1 MYIGKNKCLKELWGD
16 VVDCAKYLLN
26 RFTTKYLCNIIP
38 KEAWGLHKP
47 NIDHLRVFG
56 NDACAKIQE
65 EKRTKLGK
73 KILLRYRDNYCG
85 YKFYNSITKKVMI
98 STDVQFNEEKI

>member
-16 VVDCAKYLLN
+16 VVDYAKYLLN

-56 NDACAKIQE
+56 NDAVPKYKK
-65 EKRTKLGK
+65 KRGLSLVK
-73 KILLRYRDNYCG
+73 KSY
-85 YKFYNSITKKVMI
+85 
-98 STDVQFNEEKI
+98 